1 VYFISGLGDISVCI
15 NKNKLDNLLALG
27 LTNKNSPEYVR
38 GTLLTIR
45 RGSVGMAYKH
55 TNSKGVTYYLNSK
68 EVTLRGG
75 KLQRIYYFSKDE
87 RPEGTD
93 LPSGYEVNENPRNG
107 FLTVKRK

>member
-1 VYFISGLGDISVCI
+1 
-15 NKNKLDNLLALG
+15 
-27 LTNKNSPEYVR
+27 
-38 GTLLTIR
+38 
-45 RGSVGMAYKH
+45 MAYKH

-87 RPEGTD
+87 RAETATD
-93 LPSGYEVNENPRNG
+93 LPEGMEVNENPRNG